1 MAEVQW
7 VRLYTSFF
15 DNKKIRMI
23 RRQKDGDSI
32 VLFYLYLL
40 TAAGK
45 CNAQSSRTC
54 YNDRATK
61 FSTEGRHAC
70 LKSKSPS

>member
-15 DNKKIRMI
+15 DNKKVRMI

-45 CNAQSSRTC
+45 CNAVGELF
-54 YNDRATK
+54 
-61 FSTEGRHAC
+61 FSE
-70 LKSKSPS
+70 KKP

>member
-15 DNKKIRMI
+15 DNKKVRMI

-32 VLFYLYLL
+32 VLFYLYDHTFPL
-40 TAAGK
+40 
-45 CNAQSSRTC
+45 R
-54 YNDRATK
+54 
-61 FSTEGRHAC
+61 GRHKKA
-70 LKSKSPS
+70 